1 MKKYSSKSVLRW
13 KDEHRPAKGHPE
25 DLVSEK
31 YTEREHSSEFLKMDF
46 LDY

>member
-25 DLVSEK
+25 DLVSEN
-31 YTEREHSSEFLKMDF
+31 TQSENILQNFSKWIS
-46 LDY
+46 